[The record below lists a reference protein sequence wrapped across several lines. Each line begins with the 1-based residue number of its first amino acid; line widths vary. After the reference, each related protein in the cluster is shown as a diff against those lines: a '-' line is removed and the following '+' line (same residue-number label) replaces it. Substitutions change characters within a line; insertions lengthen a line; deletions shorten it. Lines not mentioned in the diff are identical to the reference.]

1 MASTTNNEDIF
12 CKPSAR
18 DRRGNENPRNLH
30 AKRNARSTFTIVSLF
45 VIDRYKTFTMDEP
58 AASAEDPPTAGTE
71 ANAEASTE
79 KNDKAEE
86 PENGVSSAAMRPIFL
101 GNLKPNYQTDDIKA
115 IFQKPLD
122 PPGSEPG
129 SFKPITVERLDQKR
143 GYCFV
148 FLKDAETAEDKD
160 NAERFVAAISG
171 M

>member
-18 DRRGNENPRNLH
+18 DRRGNENRRMCTQSATQGRPSQLCLH
-30 AKRNARSTFTIVSLF
+30 LF
-45 VIDRYKTFTMDEP
+45 IDRYKTFTMDEP

-79 KNDKAEE
+79 KNDKAEAS
-86 PENGVSSAAMRPIFL
+86 ENGVSSAAMRPIFL